1 MRRARV
7 KQLQPA
13 RKHRWQPRRPP
24 ALTIPV
30 PRVDAAV
37 GMEHRWGQ
45 REATD
50 VAVYF
55 VANSGTAGTG
65 RVLDV
70 SLTGAYLETLVPLR
84 LLSVIY
90 LQLDA
95 TALTPGN
102 PQCIAAKVVRSD
114 ARGVGL
120 EWYESTAEMAKG
132 QARLA
137 ILARDAVNENESHGR
152 RRQSTQLRVPA
163 PSMRLGE
170 PASDA

>member
-1 MRRARV
+1 V
-7 KQLQPA
+7 
-13 RKHRWQPRRPP
+13 PP
-24 ALTIPV
+24 
-30 PRVDAAV
+30 VDAAV

-70 SLTGAYLETLVPLR
+70 SLTGAYLETLAPLR

-90 LQLDA
+90 LKLDA
-95 TALTPGN
+95 TAFTPGKA
-102 PQCIAAKVVRSD
+102 QCIAATVVRSD
-114 ARGVGL
+114 GRGVGL
-120 EWYESTAEMAKG
+120 EWYESMAEMAKG

-137 ILARDAVNENESHGR
+137 ILARDAVNESKSHSR
-152 RRQSTQLRVPA
+152 RRQSTQLPVPA
-163 PSMRLGE
+163 PSMGGRHDK
-170 PASDA
+170 SDPRARGHLKKGHYVR

>member
-1 MRRARV
+1 MRRTRV
-7 KQLQPA
+7 NQLQPA
-13 RKHRWQPRRPP
+13 RKRCRQPRRPP

-90 LQLDA
+90 LKLDA
-95 TALTPGN
+95 TALAPGN
-102 PQCIAAKVVRSD
+102 PQSIAATVVRSD

-137 ILARDAVNENESHGR
+137 ILARDAVNESEPNSR
-152 RRQSTQLRVPA
+152 RRQSTQLPVPV
-163 PSMRLGE
+163 PSMGLGE
-170 PASDA
+170 PAAEA

>member
-1 MRRARV
+1 
-7 KQLQPA
+7 
-13 RKHRWQPRRPP
+13 
-24 ALTIPV
+24 
-30 PRVDAAV
+30 
-37 GMEHRWGQ
+37 MEHRWGR

-70 SLTGAYLETLVPLR
+70 SLTGAYLETLVSLR

-90 LQLDA
+90 LKLDA
-95 TALTPGN
+95 KASTAGKT
-102 PQCIAAKVVRSD
+102 QCIAATVVRSD
-114 ARGVGL
+114 GRGVGL

-137 ILARDAVNENESHGR
+137 ILARDAAR
-152 RRQSTQLRVPA
+152 RRSLAGRKRSSSGCDFIA
-163 PSMRLGE
+163 
-170 PASDA
+170 

>member
-1 MRRARV
+1 
-7 KQLQPA
+7 
-13 RKHRWQPRRPP
+13 
-24 ALTIPV
+24 
-30 PRVDAAV
+30 
-37 GMEHRWGQ
+37 MEHRWGR

-90 LQLDA
+90 LTLDA
-95 TALTPGN
+95 TAFTPGKA
-102 PQCIAAKVVRSD
+102 QCIAATVVRSD
-114 ARGVGL
+114 GRGVGL

-132 QARLA
+132 PARLA
-137 ILARDAVNENESHGR
+137 ILARDAVNESESHSR
-152 RRQSTQLRVPA
+152 PRQSTQFPVPE
-163 PSMRLGE
+163 PSMGGRHDKLDPRAQGSPQE
-170 PASDA
+170 KGHFVR

>member
-1 MRRARV
+1 MRRTHV
-7 KQLQPA
+7 NQLQPA
-13 RKHRWQPRRPP
+13 RKRCRQPRRPP

-90 LQLDA
+90 LKLDA
-95 TALTPGN
+95 TALTPGIT
-102 PQCIAAKVVRSD
+102 QCFAATVVRSD
-114 ARGVGL
+114 GRGVGL
-120 EWYESTAEMAKG
+120 EWYESAPEMAKG

-137 ILARDAVNENESHGR
+137 ILARAALNESESHSR
-152 RRQSTQLRVPA
+152 RRQSTQA
-163 PSMRLGE
+163 C
-170 PASDA
+170 AAT

>member
-1 MRRARV
+1 MRRTHVNRR
-7 KQLQPA
+7 QPA
-13 RKHRWQPRRPP
+13 RKPCRQPRRPP

-30 PRVDAAV
+30 PPGDAAV

-55 VANSGTAGTG
+55 IANSGTAGTG

-90 LQLDA
+90 LKLDA
-95 TALTPGN
+95 TALTPGEA
-102 PQCIAAKVVRSD
+102 QCLAATVVRSD
-114 ARGVGL
+114 GRGVGL
-120 EWYESTAEMAKG
+120 EW
-132 QARLA
+132 LA
-137 ILARDAVNENESHGR
+137 PQRPKSAFGDPL
-152 RRQSTQLRVPA
+152 VPA
-163 PSMRLGE
+163 EAGRQIERTHRP
-170 PASDA
+170 